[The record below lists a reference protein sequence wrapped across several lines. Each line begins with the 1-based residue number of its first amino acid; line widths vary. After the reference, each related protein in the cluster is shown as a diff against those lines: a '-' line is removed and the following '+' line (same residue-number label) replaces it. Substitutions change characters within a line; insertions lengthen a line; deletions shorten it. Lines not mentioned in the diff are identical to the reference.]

1 MITKDMILQRKS
13 QLEKDRETLLSNYNA
28 VLGALQDC
36 DFWLQQIDSDPGGVT
51 AARPAR
57 GEGES

>member
-1 MITKDMILQRKS
+1 MITKDMIMQRKE
-13 QLEKDRETLLSNYNA
+13 QLEKDRDTLIANYNA

-36 DFWLQQIDSDPGGVT
+36 DYWLQQIDRDPGGVKT
-51 AARPAR
+51 ARPAR